1 MRAYT
6 RTTVVILAALP
17 FAAMAADEAKLS
29 CGKDVLYSQEF
40 LQRYPKAPAGCQE
53 VVSKEGTKWI
63 RFNAEVT
70 GVKGGLVSMD
80 IKNVSGDPIGNVQ
93 VESTGDARIK
103 MEGKDVKFIS
113 LQQGDEVDIWVPEA
127 RYGFYSEP
135 GLGTNKQ
142 LKVVGGLTTEKK

>member
-1 MRAYT
+1 MNAYT

-17 FAAMAADEAKLS
+17 FAAIAADEAKLS

-53 VVSKEGTKWI
+53 VVSKEGTKWV

-70 GVKGGLVSMD
+70 GVKDGHVSMD

-93 VESTGDARIK
+93 VQSTGDARIK
-103 MEGKDVKFIS
+103 MEGKEVKFTS
-113 LQQGDEVDIWVPEA
+113 LQRGDEVDIWVPES

-135 GLGTNKQ
+135 GAGINKQ
-142 LKVVGGLTTEKK
+142 LTVVGGMANETP